1 VRNPPVSTF
10 FVHEMWLLGNRIT
23 ITLPP
28 SLRDVNAALSR
39 VKFFKVVL
47 EYRVNGLFVS
57 DLQLLEL
64 FLAKLVPPINFLHLL
79 L

>member
-1 VRNPPVSTF
+1 
-10 FVHEMWLLGNRIT
+10 MWLLGNRII

-39 VKFFKVVL
+39 VKFIKVVL